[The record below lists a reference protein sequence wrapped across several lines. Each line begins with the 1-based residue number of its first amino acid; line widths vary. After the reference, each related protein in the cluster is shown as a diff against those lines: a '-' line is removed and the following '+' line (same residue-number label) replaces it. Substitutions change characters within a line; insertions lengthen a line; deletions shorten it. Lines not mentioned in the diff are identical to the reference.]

1 MIERKFIKEGLN
13 RSNLTHF
20 LELNLRRAGFTGV
33 DIQKTPVATRIAIR
47 VERPGLVIGRKGSNI
62 KKLTDSIQS
71 RFALDNVQIKV
82 EEVAV
87 PELNA
92 KVMARRI
99 AGSLERGINF
109 RRVIHFTLEKIMRA
123 GAKGAEIVVSGKL
136 VGKGGK
142 GRSERVSA
150 GYLKKAG
157 EPAKLVQLAQTQA
170 IKKAGVIG
178 VTVRIVTPDVV
189 FPDKVDVMKAATE
202 AAEAKEAEAKR
213 KADAEAKKAQKPEGG
228 EKSGNTEAKQ
238 DKGNEPRGQEP
249 ATPAAKK

>member
-1 MIERKFIKEGLN
+1 MSLIERKFIKEGLN

-20 LELNLRRAGFTGV
+20 LENDLRRAGFIGV
-33 DIQKTPVATRIAIR
+33 EVQKTPVATRIAIS

-62 KKLTDSIQS
+62 KKLTDSIESQ
-71 RFALDNVQIKV
+71 FGLDNVQIKV

-109 RRVIHFTLEKIMRA
+109 RRVIHFSLEKIMKS

-157 EPAKLVQLAQTQA
+157 EPAKLVQVAQTQA
-170 IKKAGVIG
+170 IKKAGIIG

-189 FPDKVDVMKAATE
+189 FPDKVDIMKAVAD
-202 AAEAKEAEAKR
+202 AAEAEVKKKE
-213 KADAEAKKAQKPEGG
+213 QKPEGG
-228 EKSGNTEAKQ
+228 EKSGNTETRQ
-238 DKGNEPRGQEP
+238 NKGNEPRGQEP
-249 ATPAAKK
+249 ATPAAKE